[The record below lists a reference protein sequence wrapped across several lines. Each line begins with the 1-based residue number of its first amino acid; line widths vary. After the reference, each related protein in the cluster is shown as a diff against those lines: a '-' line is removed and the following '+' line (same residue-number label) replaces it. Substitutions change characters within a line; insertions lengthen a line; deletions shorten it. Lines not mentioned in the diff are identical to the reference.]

1 MLEAVGRSTSLPKG
15 TCHAAGHEGRLQ
27 VGHLVGE
34 GAGAAAGGEHQ
45 PAQGAREH
53 LLPPARAT
61 GAPIAGATNAPT
73 AEYCE
78 GRGASEP

>member
-1 MLEAVGRSTSLPKG
+1 MPGAVGRSAGSPRG

-27 VGHLVGE
+27 VEHLVGE

-53 LLPPARAT
+53 LLTTRPRYRCANSRSH
-61 GAPIAGATNAPT
+61 GRTNQ
-73 AEYCE
+73 
-78 GRGASEP
+78 